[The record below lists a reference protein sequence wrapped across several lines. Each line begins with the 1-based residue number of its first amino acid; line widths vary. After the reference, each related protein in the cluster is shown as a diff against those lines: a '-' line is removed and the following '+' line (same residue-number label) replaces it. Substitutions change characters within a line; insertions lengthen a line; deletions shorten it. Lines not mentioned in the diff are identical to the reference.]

1 MLGEE
6 AYKQP
11 GGAGVCVWL
20 TGMSGAGKSTL
31 AGLLS
36 TMIEECGRIVTV
48 LDVVPEIEKAPG
60 ERNSSGKLLRKAYV
74 AARVADHGGVAIC
87 VTISSRPEDRE
98 AARDLVGPERFVE
111 VFLDVPTDVAT
122 ERREARN
129 RKMKLGKR
137 IRRAGLQLARRVG
150 IARGRGFEAP
160 ESPDLVIDSASE
172 TPSDEARRVFDL
184 LMERGFLATGV
195 PADD

>member
-1 MLGEE
+1 MGEQ

-31 AGLLS
+31 AGLLT
-36 TMIEECGRIVTV
+36 TMIEDCGRTVTV
-48 LDVVPEIEKAPG
+48 LDVVPEIEKTPG

-87 VTISSRPEDRE
+87 VTISSRREDRE
-98 AARDLVGPERFVE
+98 AARDLVGAERFVE
-111 VFLDVPTDVAT
+111 VFLDVPHELAT

-129 RKMKLGKR
+129 RRMKLGKR
-137 IRRAGLQLARRVG
+137 LRRAGLQLARRAG

-160 ESPDLVIDSASE
+160 DNPDLVIDSASE
-172 TPSDEARRVFDL
+172 TPANEAKRVFDH
-184 LMERGFLATGV
+184 LMERGFVTTEIRTG
-195 PADD
+195 D